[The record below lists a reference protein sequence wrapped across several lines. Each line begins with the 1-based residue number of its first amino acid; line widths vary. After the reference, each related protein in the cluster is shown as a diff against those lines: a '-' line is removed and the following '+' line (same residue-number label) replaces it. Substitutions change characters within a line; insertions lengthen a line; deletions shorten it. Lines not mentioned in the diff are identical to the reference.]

1 MEKIDFEIIKQ
12 GVKPTPINIF
22 LSGNNGKSV
31 IQEDGYEQIR
41 ARRDNMSNVG
51 NLDYEI

>member
-1 MEKIDFEIIKQ
+1 MQKLDFKKVEQ
-12 GVKPTPINIF
+12 GVKLGPINIF
-22 LSGNNGKSV
+22 LSGDNGKST
-31 IQEDGYEQIR
+31 IQEDFYEKIR